1 MNTFSKTVQLRRVVV
16 TGMGALTPIGNNLEE
31 YWHGLSTGKSGADK
45 ITRFDAS
52 NFKTQFACEVK
63 GFDPLNHFDRKEAR
77 KMDLFTQ
84 YAMVAADEA
93 LQHAQ
98 VDLDKINKDDVG
110 VIWSSGIG
118 GLKTLQGEIVDFA
131 QRDFQPKF
139 NPFLVPKMITDIA
152 SGMISIK
159 YGFRGVNYCPVSA
172 CASSTNAIIDAFNF
186 IRLGKANMIVTGGS
200 EAAINEV
207 AIGGF
212 SAMKAL
218 SSRNDDPQTASRPFD
233 TNRDG
238 FVLGDGGAAL
248 IIEDLEHAL
257 ARNAPI
263 YAEIIGGGTAA
274 DAYHITATH
283 PEGLGAKLAM
293 TRAIQ
298 DADITL
304 GDVDYINVHATSTP
318 VGDVGEMKA
327 IAEVFKDHLGTLDI
341 SATKSMTGHLLG
353 AAGAV
358 EAIASIMSIQHG
370 LIPPTINLQEKDER
384 IDPNLKLTPNRAK
397 PKDINIAMSNT
408 FGFGGHNAIGVFKKF
423 EA

>member
-1 MNTFSKTVQLRRVVV
+1 MNKFSKTVQLRRVVV

-31 YWHGLSTGKSGADK
+31 YWQGLKAGRSGANK
-45 ITRFDAS
+45 ITHFDAT

-63 GFDPLNHFDRKEAR
+63 GFDPLNHFDRKESR

-84 YAMVAADEA
+84 YAMVTSEEA
-93 LQHAQ
+93 LKHAQ
-98 VDLDKINKDDVG
+98 VDLDTINKDDVG

-118 GLKTLQGEIVDFA
+118 GLKTLQDEIINFS

-139 NPFLVPKMITDIA
+139 NPFLVPKMIADIA
-152 SGMISIK
+152 AGMISIK

-172 CASSTNAIIDAFNF
+172 CASSTNALIDALNF
-186 IRLGKANMIVTGGS
+186 IRLGQANMIVAGGS
-200 EAAINEV
+200 EASIHET

-218 SSRNDDPQTASRPFD
+218 SNRNDNPQVASRPFD
-233 TNRDG
+233 ANRDG
-238 FVLGDGGAAL
+238 FVLGEGAAAL
-248 IIEDLEHAL
+248 ILEDLEHAL

-263 YAEIIGGGTAA
+263 LAEIIGGGTAA

-283 PEGLGAKLAM
+283 PEGLGAQLAIK
-293 TRAIQ
+293 RALK
-298 DADITL
+298 DAEITL
-304 GDVDYINVHATSTP
+304 GDVDYINAHATSTP

-327 IAEVFKDHLGTLDI
+327 IAELFKDHLNTLDV

-353 AAGAV
+353 AAGAI
-358 EAIASIMSIQHG
+358 EAVATILSIQNS
-370 LIPPTINLQEKDER
+370 LIPPTINLEDRDER
-384 IDPNLKLTPNRAK
+384 IDPNLKLTPNQAK
-397 PKDINIAMSNT
+397 PKEINIAISNT